1 MPPPFSISSI
11 FKPSTCDEMGQMS
24 KQRQTALAIVD
35 AMKRFD
41 TRTVFELRERNAPRE
56 IYPRVL
62 GAKTQDDEG
71 MRNSLNLFR
80 NVFRSLELTVVEI
93 VEDLP
98 ARKVCLWLCAD
109 GHTVTGK
116 YANDFVWCLHF
127 NETGTKV
134 VRWIE
139 FSDSLSTK
147 LHLPELVGSTEDDVP
162 ELKRDQPLSSSVP
175 TRADSIVSNTSTRSS
190 HSHQSAPSSSSSSRA
205 PPRPRERQE
214 IKGNGR
220 TLGTLG

>member
-1 MPPPFSISSI
+1 
-11 FKPSTCDEMGQMS
+11 MGQMS
-24 KQRQTALAIVD
+24 KQRQTALAVVD
-35 AMKRFD
+35 AIKRFD
-41 TRTVFELRERNAPRE
+41 TRTVFDLRERNAPRE
-56 IYPRVL
+56 IYPRIL

-71 MRNSLNLFR
+71 MRNVLNMFR
-80 NVFRSLELTVVEI
+80 NVFRSLDLTIFEM

-98 ARKVCLWLCAD
+98 ARKICIWLHAD
-109 GHTVTGK
+109 GQTIAGK
-116 YANDFVWCLHF
+116 YTNDYVWSLHF
-127 NETGTKV
+127 NETGTKI

-147 LHLPELVGSTEDDVP
+147 RHFPELHGSAEDDDVP

-175 TRADSIVSNTSTRSS
+175 TRADSIVSNTSSRSS

>member
-1 MPPPFSISSI
+1 
-11 FKPSTCDEMGQMS
+11 MGQMS
-24 KQRQTALAIVD
+24 KQRQTALAVID
-35 AMKRFD
+35 AIKRFD
-41 TRTVFELRERNAPRE
+41 TRTVLELLERNAPRE
-56 IYPRVL
+56 IYPRIL

-71 MRNSLNLFR
+71 IRNVLNMFR
-80 NVFRSLELTVVEI
+80 NIFRSLDLTVYEI

-98 ARKVCLWLCAD
+98 ARKICIWLHVD
-109 GHTVTGK
+109 GQTVAGK
-116 YANDFVWCLHF
+116 YTNDYVWSLHF

-134 VRWIE
+134 VRWME
-139 FSDSLSTK
+139 FTDSLSTK
-147 LHLPELVGSTEDDVP
+147 RQFPELHGSAENDDVP
-162 ELKRDQPLSSSVP
+162 ELKRDQPLSSVP
-175 TRADSIVSNTSTRSS
+175 TRADSIVSNTSSRSS